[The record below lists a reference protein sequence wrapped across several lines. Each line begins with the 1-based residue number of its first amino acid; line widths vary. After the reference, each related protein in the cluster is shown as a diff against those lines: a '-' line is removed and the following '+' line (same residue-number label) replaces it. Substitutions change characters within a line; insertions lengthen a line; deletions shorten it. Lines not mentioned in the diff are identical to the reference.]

1 MELTCGTPRLGADL
15 LIEGAERIMSS
26 NPHKALRMLFDAA
39 LCGYYAAV
47 DLEVMA
53 RVGRLVSALP
63 IEDSAPEAPLVRL
76 LAATAGMFRSANARL
91 RSILARALDDLEGVE
106 DPRLLWWAAAVAAD
120 LGEPA
125 RNEALYRQAEAT
137 ARRTMAVGAL
147 AMVMEG
153 IAWNDLTY
161 GRATAASV
169 HSGEGLQLA
178 VETGLTN
185 SACFHRAILACVAAV
200 HGDQDACT
208 AYADQA
214 LETATRHRLGTPQAI
229 ASWAVGLLHLGLG
242 EWDLAIVRLQ
252 AQISTALAA
261 GYRYLALWALPD
273 LIEAAAGAG
282 RGDTAAGAAEQLA
295 GFIGD
300 GAPAWALALTAR
312 TRALATRPAE
322 AREALLREAL
332 ALDESDP
339 RPFNRARTLLL
350 LGEHLRRQR
359 RRAEARPYL
368 REAAEVFRRIGAAP
382 WEQRARAELRATGE
396 TVRREDAPLTQLT
409 PQELQIASLVSEGA
423 TNKDVA
429 AHLFLS
435 RRTVDYHLRKVF
447 IKLGVSSRTEL
458 VRMLLETS

>member
-1 MELTCGTPRLGADL
+1 ME
-15 LIEGAERIMSS
+15 
-26 NPHKALRMLFDAA
+26 
-39 LCGYYAAV
+39 
-47 DLEVMA
+47 
-53 RVGRLVSALP
+53 RVGQLCSALP
-63 IEDSAPEAPLVRL
+63 VEEPAPEAPLARL
-76 LAATAGMFRSANARL
+76 LAATAAMFRSANAHL
-91 RSILARALDDLEGVE
+91 RTILARALDDLEGVS

-125 RNEALYRQAEAT
+125 RAEALYRQAEAT
-137 ARRTMAVGAL
+137 ARRTMAVGTL

-153 IAWNDLTY
+153 LAWNDLTY
-161 GRATAASV
+161 GRTAAASV

-200 HGDQDACT
+200 HGDQDGCT
-208 AYADQA
+208 SYADQA
-214 LETATRHRLGTPQAI
+214 LETATSHRLGTPQAI
-229 ASWAVGLLHLGLG
+229 AGWAVGLLQLGLG
-242 EWDLAIVRLQ
+242 DWDLAMVRLQ

-273 LIEAAAGAG
+273 LVEAAAGAG
-282 RGDTAAGAAEQLA
+282 QGDTAAAAADQLA

-322 AREALLREAL
+322 TREALLREAL

-359 RRAEARPYL
+359 RRTEARPYL
-368 REAAEVFRRIGAAP
+368 REAAEAFRRLGAAP

-396 TVRREDAPLTQLT
+396 TIRRDDTPLTQLT
-409 PQELQIASLVSEGA
+409 PQELQIASLVVQGSS
-423 TNKDVA
+423 NKDVA
-429 AHLFLS
+429 THLFLS

-458 VRMLLETS
+458 ARLLLETS

>member
-1 MELTCGTPRLGADL
+1 
-15 LIEGAERIMSS
+15 
-26 NPHKALRMLFDAA
+26 
-39 LCGYYAAV
+39 
-47 DLEVMA
+47 
-53 RVGRLVSALP
+53 
-63 IEDSAPEAPLVRL
+63 
-76 LAATAGMFRSANARL
+76 
-91 RSILARALDDLEGVE
+91 
-106 DPRLLWWAAAVAAD
+106 
-120 LGEPA
+120 
-125 RNEALYRQAEAT
+125 
-137 ARRTMAVGAL
+137 
-147 AMVMEG
+147 
-153 IAWNDLTY
+153 
-161 GRATAASV
+161 
-169 HSGEGLQLA
+169 
-178 VETGLTN
+178 
-185 SACFHRAILACVAAV
+185 
-200 HGDQDACT
+200 
-208 AYADQA
+208 
-214 LETATRHRLGTPQAI
+214 LETATRHQLGTPRAI

-242 EWDLAIVRLQ
+242 EWDLAIVWLQ

-273 LIEAAAGAG
+273 LVEA
-282 RGDTAAGAAEQLA
+282 AAGAAEQLA

-300 GAPAWALALTAR
+300 GAPAWALALTAP
-312 TRALATRPAE
+312 TWALATRPAE
-322 AREALLREAL
+322 ARGALLREAL

-368 REAAEVFRRIGAAP
+368 REAAEAFRRIGASP

-435 RRTVDYHLRKVF
+435 RRTVDYHLRKVS

-458 VRMLLETS
+458 VLMLLETS

>member
-1 MELTCGTPRLGADL
+1 MP
-15 LIEGAERIMSS
+15 
-26 NPHKALRMLFDAA
+26 
-39 LCGYYAAV
+39 
-47 DLEVMA
+47 
-53 RVGRLVSALP
+53 
-63 IEDSAPEAPLVRL
+63 
-76 LAATAGMFRSANARL
+76 
-91 RSILARALDDLEGVE
+91 
-106 DPRLLWWAAAVAAD
+106 
-120 LGEPA
+120 
-125 RNEALYRQAEAT
+125 
-137 ARRTMAVGAL
+137 
-147 AMVMEG
+147 
-153 IAWNDLTY
+153 
-161 GRATAASV
+161 
-169 HSGEGLQLA
+169 
-178 VETGLTN
+178 
-185 SACFHRAILACVAAV
+185 RAI
-200 HGDQDACT
+200 
-208 AYADQA
+208 
-214 LETATRHRLGTPQAI
+214 E
-229 ASWAVGLLHLGLG
+229 SWAVGLLHLGLG
-242 EWDLAIVRLQ
+242 EWDLAILRLQ

-273 LIEAAAGAG
+273 LVEAAAGAG
-282 RGDTAAGAAEQLA
+282 RGDTAAAAADQLA

-339 RPFNRARTLLL
+339 RPYNRARTLLL

-368 REAAEVFRRIGAAP
+368 REAAEAFRRIGAAP

>member
-1 MELTCGTPRLGADL
+1 
-15 LIEGAERIMSS
+15 
-26 NPHKALRMLFDAA
+26 ML
-39 LCGYYAAV
+39 
-47 DLEVMA
+47 
-53 RVGRLVSALP
+53 
-63 IEDSAPEAPLVRL
+63 
-76 LAATAGMFRSANARL
+76 RSANAQL
-91 RSILARALDDLEGVE
+91 RTILARALDDLQDVTE
-106 DPRLLWWAAAVAAD
+106 PRLLSWAAAVAAD
-120 LGEPA
+120 IGEPA
-125 RNEALYRQAEAT
+125 RHQALNRQAEAT
-137 ARRTMAVGAL
+137 ARRTMAMGTL
-147 AMVMEG
+147 AMVMEN
-153 IAWNDLTY
+153 IAWSDLMY
-161 GRATAASV
+161 GRIAAASV

-185 SACFHRAILACVAAV
+185 SACFHRAVLAFVAAV

-214 LETATRHRLGTPQAI
+214 LETATRHQLGTHQAI

-242 EWDLAIVRLQ
+242 AWDLAIVRLQ
-252 AQISTALAA
+252 AQISAALAA
-261 GYRYLALWALPD
+261 GYRYLALWALPE
-273 LIEAAAGAG
+273 LVEAAAAAG
-282 RGDTAAGAAEQLA
+282 RGDTAAGAADQLA

-300 GAPAWALALTAR
+300 GAPPWVLALTAR
-312 TRALATRPAE
+312 SRALATRPAE
-322 AREALLREAL
+322 TREALLAEAL

-359 RRAEARPYL
+359 RRTKARPYL
-368 REAAEVFRRIGAAP
+368 REAAETFRRLGAAP
-382 WEQRARAELRATGE
+382 WEQRARVELRATGE
-396 TVRREDAPLTQLT
+396 TIRREDAPLTQLT

-447 IKLGVSSRTEL
+447 VKLGVSSRTEL